1 MATEL
6 MGFEITA
13 ISAWLVWILPFAAA
27 MIMPGIGKL
36 SQNATKYVAVGFA
49 LMSAVSAATMVP
61 VALEAHELHDQIMW
75 IEAIGLKAGVL
86 AAPLSIIMANVV
98 GWISFLIMI

>member
-49 LMSAVSAATMVP
+49 LTAT
-61 VALEAHELHDQIMW
+61 
-75 IEAIGLKAGVL
+75 
-86 AAPLSIIMANVV
+86 
-98 GWISFLIMI
+98 